1 MLNNKIN
8 NEWKI
13 LKKGT
18 RSDYSVIIGVTI
30 LLLLIIA
37 MNVHLIFNMIS
48 NQTEGMGQMQLEN
61 IRSELQTTLNDAE
74 NTTKRIAIEAEQ
86 MMASNASKEQLTAY
100 FEEQCKVQ
108 NAIFKD
114 ACMDVY
120 IAGRDWAIIPNFDIP
135 ADYHPP
141 ERIWYKGAIEN
152 PDTVYITEPYLDA
165 RTGTMC
171 YTMSIMLPD
180 KQTVVA
186 LDFNFIN
193 TQDSVLQMNKEG
205 GSNALI
211 ATKNGKIISYNDMSL
226 VGEYISK
233 KLPEYDI
240 IFNKVVNQTTHASF
254 SAQVDGSTHTIFSSE
269 TNNGWYMMLSVDNW
283 ALYKDDYKQ
292 TMLYTLASI
301 LMLLVV
307 IFFYLVGVKNR
318 LRAEQALRVKE
329 EFLSNLSHE
338 LREPLQKILTL
349 SNLNKMKTDVN
360 HAENATQIRES
371 AVQLSGMLDNLFTF
385 STLVSTENKNTD
397 KDNQNMRI
405 SQTSH
410 HVRIGIISVL
420 IVAMIFSLGVC
431 INNIINWGDTKMNRE
446 ADIYDYQLSNWI
458 ARHKSILSM
467 FTSMISERPQLMD
480 NYETAVQWLN
490 DIAKNYPEISVCYM
504 ANPYKEHTVIM
515 NNGWEGPAGWHVDK
529 RQWYIDTEKSETGFN
544 ISAPYYDDQTGLYC
558 VTFSKM
564 VYGKNGEFLGIFAI
578 DFFLDKLIHILGNS
592 YTQDGYAFLVDRNG
606 VIINHPSS
614 DFELSVDNTTPI
626 TITDYFNS
634 YQNKSITS
642 FTDYNGTYSTC
653 LAKKNEASDFTVII
667 VSRWWNIYGSIVILG
682 LLFILLFGICIAAV
696 ILLINK

>member
-1 MLNNKIN
+1 
-8 NEWKI
+8 
-13 LKKGT
+13 
-18 RSDYSVIIGVTI
+18 
-30 LLLLIIA
+30 
-37 MNVHLIFNMIS
+37 
-48 NQTEGMGQMQLEN
+48 
-61 IRSELQTTLNDAE
+61 
-74 NTTKRIAIEAEQ
+74 
-86 MMASNASKEQLTAY
+86 
-100 FEEQCKVQ
+100 VQ

-171 YTMSIMLPD
+171 YTMSIMLSD

-193 TQDSVLQMNKEG
+193 TQNSVLQMNKEG
-205 GSNALI
+205 GSSALI

-240 IFNKVVNQTTHASF
+240 IFNKVVNQTAHSSF

-283 ALYKDDYKQ
+283 ALYKEDYKQ

-318 LRAEQALRVKE
+318 LHAEQALRVKE

-360 HAENATQIRES
+360 HTENATQIRES

-385 STLVSTENKNTD
+385 STLVSTENKNAD
-397 KDNQNMRI
+397 KDNQDMKI

-458 ARHKSILSM
+458 ERHKSILSM
-467 FTSMISERPQLMD
+467 FTSMISERPQIMD

-504 ANPYKEHTVIM
+504 ANPYKEHQVIM
-515 NNGWEGPAGWHVDK
+515 NNGWEGPEGWHVDK

-592 YTQDGYAFLVDRNG
+592 YTKDGYAFLVDRNG

-626 TITDYFNS
+626 TVTDYFNS

-682 LLFILLFGICIAAV
+682 LLFILLFGICIIAV
-696 ILLINK
+696 ILLINKLIRWQESVNLQLKASADTAVAAGQAKSQFLAQMSHEIRTPINAVIGMNEMILRECRDVTITKYANNVATASETLLSLINDI